1 MRGIGILCGVNR
13 VIEVVERQWLISRQ
27 GLCVGLSGC
36 TKRGKD
42 EGWSVG
48 VAMCI
53 LVLLG
58 KVEVTW
64 WDAHDRS

>member
-1 MRGIGILCGVNR
+1 M
-13 VIEVVERQWLISRQ
+13 IEVAERRWLIPRQ

-36 TKRGKD
+36 TKRGED

-48 VAMCI
+48 AAMCI

-64 WDAHDRS
+64 WDAHGRG